1 MKNFKIAYLLIFYS
15 IFLINT
21 SNSIENKILF
31 KVNNEI
37 VTSLDIYNELIYLES
52 INDKFKNTKKKQALE
67 IAKRSLIREKIKEI
81 ELKKLFKELKIEDKY
96 LNNVLVNYYRN
107 KQINSISDLESYFA
121 SIGINPNLIKK
132 KVTIEI
138 LWNQLI
144 FDKYSQS
151 VKIDKKK
158 IIDNLEKNNKRIEF
172 FLSEILFNVN
182 KNEKL
187 HKKFNLIKDEINKS
201 NFSEAALIYS
211 ISDTA
216 NKSGELGWVKMT
228 ALSEKIR
235 IALQN
240 ITIGNYTNP
249 IVIPGGFLILKI
261 KDIREIDNN
270 FDQDEE
276 IKKVIKKKTN
286 DQLNQFSN
294 IFFNKIRKDIVI
306 NEL

>member
-1 MKNFKIAYLLIFYS
+1 MKNFKITYLLIFYS

-96 LNNVLVNYYRN
+96 LNNVLINYYRN
-107 KQINSISDLESYFA
+107 KQINSISDLESYFD

-151 VKIDKKK
+151 VKIDKQK
-158 IIDNLEKNNKRIEF
+158 IIDNLEKNNKQIEF

-187 HKKFNLIKDEINKS
+187 NKKFNSIKDKINKS

-211 ISDTA
+211 VSDTA
-216 NKSGELGWVKMT
+216 NKSGELGWVKKT

-270 FDQDEE
+270 FNQDAE
-276 IKKVIKKKTN
+276 IKKVIKEKTN